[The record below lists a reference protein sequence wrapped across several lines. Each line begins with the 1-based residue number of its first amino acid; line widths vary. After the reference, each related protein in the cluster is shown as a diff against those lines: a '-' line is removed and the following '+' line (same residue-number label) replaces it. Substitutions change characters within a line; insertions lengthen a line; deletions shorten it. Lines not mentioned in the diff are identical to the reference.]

1 MPRFRFAWLGLV
13 LLVVQP
19 LLAKTYYVGGCKT
32 GAYSTIGAAVA
43 AVPSGSTI
51 DVCPG
56 TYPEQVVISQPLTL
70 QGFASGGS
78 SQAVIAMPASG
89 LATTSS
95 ISLGGTVA
103 AQLEVTA
110 GPVNVTG
117 ITVDGAAG
125 ASNCPGGYYL
135 GIFYAS
141 GASGIVNQVETRS
154 QNCNTSGIGILAE
167 NGADTTT
174 SVTIENSNVNNNTW
188 AGIYACSPQSPS
200 TLNANIKSNAVQSI
214 GYGIDSDCN
223 VAGSVSGNF
232 VDVSTGGLLG
242 GGGFGIVAGSPSNA
256 ISGNFVIAG
265 NVGIWAV
272 AAGSHVSGNT
282 ITGGNDGIVIES
294 TAVVTSNR
302 IAKTAYDGIY
312 LANPG
317 GTIETNFISQTP
329 VGIEFNCLTGTVSG
343 NTINGPGV
351 GFDEFPGTSIGT
363 NKFYTVATL
372 TTGCG
377 SGSKAAR

>member
-1 MPRFRFAWLGLV
+1 MPRFRFALLGLF

-19 LLAKTYYVGGCKT
+19 LLAKTYYVGSCKT
-32 GAYSTIGAAVA
+32 GAYPTIGAAVA
-43 AVPSGSTI
+43 AVPAGSTI

-70 QGFASGGS
+70 QGFASAGS
-78 SQAVIAMPASG
+78 SQAVIAMPSIG

-110 GPVNVTG
+110 GPVNITG
-117 ITVDGAAG
+117 ITVDGTAG
-125 ASNCPGGYYL
+125 ASNCPGGYHL

-141 GASGIVNQVETRS
+141 GSTGTVNEVETRS

-167 NGADTTT
+167 NGADTST
-174 SVTIENSNVNNNTW
+174 SVTIENSDVNNNSW

-200 TLNANIKSNAVQSI
+200 TLIANIKSNAVESI

-223 VAGSVSGNF
+223 VAGSVSSNF
-232 VDVSTGGLLG
+232 VHVSSGGPLG
-242 GGGFGIVAGSPSNA
+242 GGGFGIVANSPSST
-256 ISGNFVIAG
+256 ISANVIVAA
-265 NVGIWAV
+265 NVGILAE
-272 AAGSHVSGNT
+272 AIGGKVSGNT
-282 ITGGNDGIVIES
+282 ITGGNDGIVVES
-294 TAVVTSNR
+294 AAVVISNR
-302 IAKTAYDGIY
+302 IANTTYDGIY

-317 GTIETNFISQTP
+317 ATVETNFITQTP

-343 NTINGPGV
+343 NSINGAAT
-351 GFDEFPGTSIGT
+351 GFDEFPGTSTGT
-363 NKFYTVATL
+363 NKFYSVATL
-372 TTGCG
+372 TAGCAG
-377 SGSKAAR
+377 DRK